1 MGPTGV
7 GKTDLSVEVARRLG
21 TAVVSCDSRQV
32 YREMRIGT
40 AAPTEAQL
48 AAVPHYLVREVSV
61 REYFNCWQFERRALE
76 VIRGLLE
83 ERDSVV
89 MAGGSMM
96 YVDAVCE
103 GIDEVPD
110 VRPEVRERV
119 GEAMRERGPEF
130 VREWLRR
137 LDPAHYGRVDLRN
150 WKRVAHAVEVCLSS
164 GRPYSS
170 FLTGRK
176 REREFAIVKAGL
188 WRERE
193 ELYGRIDRRVDE
205 LLHFLELST
214 GVRFEIKD
222 KVIFVKWSDYTV
234 KEYDSDYNAAMFR
247 AGSGGAV
254 AVFNRES
261 DRTDNRIVLFNTKG
275 EKISEFEFKQ
285 TVSDIQVSGG
295 HIYCMSDTEVFLLS
309 DSGEKLRSADC
320 GFGAVWLAVTGS
332 NETAVIT
339 DNRIDKVKLVQ

>member
-1 MGPTGV
+1 MVLLGPTGV

-83 ERDSVV
+83 ERDSVG
-89 MAGGSMM
+89 MAGGSMV

-205 LLHFLELST
+205 MVAEGLEEEARGLYAWRELNALNTVGYKEWFDFFDGKVTREEAVRLIKRNTRHYAKKQMSWFRRDGSIRWFHADDREGVWAFL
-214 GVRFEIKD
+214 
-222 KVIFVKWSDYTV
+222 
-234 KEYDSDYNAAMFR
+234 
-247 AGSGGAV
+247 
-254 AVFNRES
+254 RE
-261 DRTDNRIVLFNTKG
+261 RLG
-275 EKISEFEFKQ
+275 LE
-285 TVSDIQVSGG
+285 G
-295 HIYCMSDTEVFLLS
+295 
-309 DSGEKLRSADC
+309 
-320 GFGAVWLAVTGS
+320 
-332 NETAVIT
+332 
-339 DNRIDKVKLVQ
+339 